1 MWKNLEVNKN
11 NIEYRTIKAILIKM
25 PNKSEFKGYSFWH
38 PAKLV
43 REGRQVNLVNMAYTD
58 EFVFNLKKYGQGRY
72 NRKEVIDSVDITA
85 EQMEECFEIVNN
97 ELEES
102 YLKVTEPEKI
112 DVKFGV
118 NKDLLNN

>member
-43 REGRQVNLVNMAYTD
+43 REGRQANLINMAYTD
-58 EFVFNLKKYGQGRY
+58 EFVFHLKKYGQGRY
-72 NRKEVIDSVDITA
+72 NRKEVIDSVDITV

-112 DVKFGV
+112 EVKFGV
-118 NKDLLNN
+118 NRDLLNN

>member
-11 NIEYRTIKAILIKM
+11 NIEYKTIKALLIKM

-43 REGRQVNLVNMAYTD
+43 REGRQTNLVNMAYTD
-58 EFVFNLKKYGQGRY
+58 EFVFHLKKYGQGRY
-72 NRKEVIDSVDITA
+72 NGKEVIDSVDITA
-85 EQMEECFEIVNN
+85 EQMEQIFDIAPDKS
-97 ELEES
+97 EES
-102 YLKVTEPEKI
+102 YLKITEPEKI
-112 DVKFGV
+112 EVKSEI

>member
-11 NIEYRTIKAILIKM
+11 NIEYKTIKALLIKM

-58 EFVFNLKKYGQGRY
+58 EFIFHLKKYGQGRY
-72 NRKEVIDSVDITA
+72 NGKEVIDSVDITA
-85 EQMEECFEIVNN
+85 EQMEQIFDIAPDKS
-97 ELEES
+97 EES
-102 YLKVTEPEKI
+102 YLKITEPEKI
-112 DVKFGV
+112 EVKSEI